1 MDDPKFKPYVPA
13 DQNKPELTVFSII
26 AGVLLSVI
34 FGAANA
40 YLGLRV
46 GMTVS
51 ASIPAAVL
59 SMGVL
64 RTLLK
69 RNSILENNM
78 VQTVGSAGESVAA
91 GVIFTLPVL
100 FMWSESGLAEPPS
113 MLNITIAVICGAM
126 LGVFLMIPLR
136 RSLIVQEHGK
146 LAYPEGTAC
155 AQVLMAG
162 EEGGKK
168 SGIVFSG
175 LGFAAAYKFIADGL
189 KLFPSELN
197 WEIRKFKGSAFG
209 ADILPALLGVGYICG
224 GQIAS
229 FVFAGGILAWFVLMP
244 LISLFGGDLVIFPA
258 VQSVSELYETM
269 GSRGLWSTYIRYIGA
284 GTLAA
289 GGIISLIKML
299 PTILSTFAAAF
310 GSYGKGEK
318 STLRTDQDIRT
329 VVALLG
335 SIAVC
340 LFIWLYPGIPVN
352 ALGALI
358 ILVFGFFF
366 ASVSARM
373 VGTLGSSNNPV
384 SGMSIAV
391 LLLATLLLKITG
403 NTGSAGMI
411 SAIMI
416 GAIVCISTCMA
427 ADMSQDLK
435 TGFLIGATP
444 KKQQI
449 GEFIGALASAL
460 AIGAILLLLNKAWGF
475 GSDDLPA
482 PQAMMMKMVVE
493 GVMNGSL
500 PWTLILIGAFLAVI
514 LSLLGLPALPI
525 AIGIYLPIHL
535 SAAIMVGGV
544 LRILAEKKKYS
555 SENGRAE
562 ACDRGILY
570 SSGLIAG
577 EGIVGILL
585 AVFAVIRPDGTPL
598 SEIIDLSSKLSLG
611 RIGGLAAF
619 ALLIGSLCLAIFR
632 ENRKNGSEEKKCK

>member
-1 MDDPKFKPYVPA
+1 MDKQEFKPYVSP
-13 DQNKPELTVFSII
+13 DQTKPELTVFSVI
-26 AGVLLSVI
+26 AGALLSIV

-59 SMGVL
+59 SMGVM
-64 RTLLK
+64 RALLK
-69 RNSILENNM
+69 RSSILENNT

-100 FMWSESGLAEPPS
+100 FMWNESGISETPS
-113 MLNITIAVICGAM
+113 LLNLTIAVICGAL

-136 RSLIVQEHGK
+136 RSLIVEEHGK

-162 EEGGKK
+162 EEGGTK

-175 LGFAAAYKFIADGL
+175 LGIAALYKFIADGL

-197 WEIRKFKGSAFG
+197 IEFKRFRGSAFG

-224 GQIAS
+224 GQISS
-229 FVFAGGILAWFVLMP
+229 FVFAGGVLAWLVLMP
-244 LISLFGGDLVIFPA
+244 LIALFGGDRIIYPA
-258 VQSVSELYETM
+258 VQSVSELYESL

-284 GTLAA
+284 GALAA
-289 GGIISLIKML
+289 GGIISLIKTL
-299 PTILSTFAAAF
+299 PTIISTFVSAF

-318 STLRTDQDIRT
+318 STLRTDQEFST
-329 VVALLG
+329 VISLLG
-335 SIAVC
+335 SIAIGVF
-340 LFIWLYPGIPVN
+340 LWLYPGIPVN
-352 ALGALI
+352 GLGALI
-358 ILVFGFFF
+358 ILIFGFFF

-391 LLLATLLLKITG
+391 LLLATLLLKLTG

-416 GAIVCISTCMA
+416 GAVVCISTCMA
-427 ADMSQDLK
+427 SDMSQDLK
-435 TGFLIGATP
+435 TGFLLGATP

-449 GEFIGALASAL
+449 GELVGALAASF
-460 AIGAILLLLNKAWGF
+460 AIGAIMILLNKAWGF
-475 GSDDLPA
+475 GSDELPA

-493 GVMNGSL
+493 GVMSGSL
-500 PWTLILIGAFLAVI
+500 PWTLILIGAFIAVAVF
-514 LSLLGLPALPI
+514 LLGLPVLPI

-535 SAAIMVGGV
+535 SAVIMAGGII
-544 LRILAEKKKYS
+544 RTITEKKKYS
-555 SENGRAE
+555 SENGQAE

-577 EGIVGILL
+577 EGLVGILL
-585 AVFAVIRPDGTPL
+585 AVFAVISSNGITL
-598 SEIIDLSSKLSLG
+598 SDRIDLSSVISLG
-611 RIGGLAAF
+611 SIGGLAAF
-619 ALLIGSLCLAIFR
+619 ACLIFSLCFFVFR
-632 ENRKNGSEEKKCK
+632 EKK